1 MEFTNYP
8 STKSLIYN
16 IRGQKTKVSWLN
28 LMYNLRHWKVFAF
41 GAEGGCCQ
49 SKRGVDKKFW
59 TFDGDG
65 RESKFW
71 SFCDKVIIG
80 RLQSFQQ
87 VSLITQW
94 FCINDTRSS
103 FNVINNMENLLPYVI
118 EWTLVQP
125 NEII

>member
-1 MEFTNYP
+1 MEMEG
-8 STKSLIYN
+8 STRIE
-16 IRGQKTKVSWLN
+16 QKPTRQ
-28 LMYNLRHWKVFAF
+28 Y
-41 GAEGGCCQ
+41 E
-49 SKRGVDKKFW
+49 
-59 TFDGDG
+59 
-65 RESKFW
+65 ESKFW

-118 EWTLVQP
+118 E
-125 NEII
+125 